1 MAGGKLS
8 ARQKMINLMYLVFIA
23 MMAMNMSKEVLSAF
37 GLMNEKLTESNEAA
51 TARNADFMK
60 GLAEKVSEQPAKYKP
75 LKAQAD
81 QVKTLADN
89 FNTYLGNIK
98 GQMTKTI
105 DDVSNYESM
114 DNSAFLDEYFFN
126 GDKLT
131 KNGEAYVNEINKF
144 RDGVAE
150 VLSTNP
156 DMESI
161 SNDVKAKFKTDP
173 ITNKD
178 GKKIPWIEYNYKSFP
193 LVASLTKMTQLQAD
207 VKTTQSEVLSSML
220 AGKLKVEASLTNFD
234 AIVVPDKTAFFSGE
248 TFTGKIILGKKDATL
263 KPFKVIINGKEL
275 SADAMQAGQTMLK
288 FAAGRIGEQKIIGE
302 FQFKEGDSIISI
314 PVNSSYAVIPKPN
327 SATISADKM
336 NVVYRGVTNPMTI
349 SFAGVPDNKVT
360 ASAPG
365 LSKGSGVGKYNMNPG
380 SGREVTI
387 RVSGKLSDG
396 KPVSDSQTFRI
407 KDIPKPTGTIRGEDG
422 SVTMQ
427 RNSLEIS
434 TVGAKLD
441 DFDFD
446 LPLAVSGFKFK
457 VPGQPTMTIGGNKLN
472 DRAKAALRKAKRG
485 EAVQIFD
492 IQAKIKGNS
501 SYKLKKVA
509 PVIIELTN

>member
-51 TARNADFMK
+51 TVRNADFMT
-60 GLAEKVSEQPAKYKP
+60 GLAEKVEEQPAKYKP

-81 QVKTLADN
+81 QIKTLADN
-89 FNTYLGNIK
+89 FNTYIDGIK
-98 GQMTKTI
+98 GNMTKTI
-105 DDVSNYESM
+105 DDTSNYESM
-114 DNSAFLDEYFFN
+114 DNSTFLDEYFFN

-131 KNGEAYVNEINKF
+131 KNGEAYINEIAKF
-144 RDGVAE
+144 RDGVTE
-150 VLSTNP
+150 VLSKNP
-156 DMESI
+156 DMASI
-161 SNDVKAKFKTDP
+161 SKDVEAKFNTDP
-173 ITNKD
+173 VTNKS

-248 TFTGKIILGKKDATL
+248 NFSGRIILGKNDKTL
-263 KPFKVIINGKEL
+263 RADKVIINGQEL
-275 SADAMQAGQTMLK
+275 PAEAMQAGQTMLK
-288 FAAGRIGEQKIIGE
+288 FPAGRIGEQKIVGE
-302 FQFKEGDSIISI
+302 FQFKEGDSTITI
-314 PVNSSYAVIPKPN
+314 PVESSYAVIPKPN

-349 SFAGVPDNKVT
+349 SFAGVSDNKVS

-365 LSKGSGVGKYNMNPG
+365 LSRVSGSKYNMNPG

-387 RVSGKLSDG
+387 NVTGTLPDG
-396 KPVSDSQTFRI
+396 TKVSDRSTFRI
-407 KDIPKPTGTIRGEDG
+407 KDIPKPTGTVRGEDG
-422 SVTMQ
+422 AIKMQ
-427 RNSLEIS
+427 RGSLEIS
-434 TVGAKLD
+434 TIGAKLD

-446 LPLAVSGFKFK
+446 LPLTVSGFKFK
-457 VPGQPTMTIGGNKLN
+457 VPGQPTMTVGGSKLN
-472 DRAKAALRKAKRG
+472 ARAKAALRKAKRG
-485 EAVQIFD
+485 SSVQIFD